1 MGASKND
8 LIQDAF
14 FNIHFID
21 GGDNSCGSF
30 ETQEAVKRC
39 YALRKPIGP
48 PPLPFIKFTQHDKE
62 SWDYLKQS
70 NEEKEMKEDK
80 FLKSKGIV

>member
-8 LIQDAF
+8 LIEDAF

-21 GGDNSCGSF
+21 GCGSF
-30 ETQEAVKRC
+30 ETEEAMKRC

-70 NEEKEMKEDK
+70 NEEKELKEYK
-80 FLKSKGIV
+80 YLKSKGII